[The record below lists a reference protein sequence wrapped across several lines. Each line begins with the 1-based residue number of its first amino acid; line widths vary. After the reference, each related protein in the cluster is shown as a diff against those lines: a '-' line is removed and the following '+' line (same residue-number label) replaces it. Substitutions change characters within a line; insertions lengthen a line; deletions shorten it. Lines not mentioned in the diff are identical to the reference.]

1 MALNR
6 LRNKLESRKGFTLVE
21 MVVTLAIVVLVT
33 LVVGTGMAFAATEF
47 ARSMELSEA
56 KVLQSTLS
64 NTIGNELTATN
75 AIHSA
80 SKTVTGSVGGKDHTV
95 YTLGT
100 YFSKSFGD
108 NCELE
113 PMKDGA
119 PASYGQI
126 YQVDS
131 EGGGKQ
137 PLLSNS
143 TYTRGL
149 QASVSVEYADGPNEP
164 VNGRFS
170 VTIGIYNERGD
181 LLIEDTVFDFIP
193 YSKPDID
200 GEGGGG
206 GGGHSG
212 GGSSSS
218 SSSGGSESSSSS
230 SGGESSSSS
239 SSSGAV
245 DPNAPQPGDDVADQY
260 SMRDAYGGWWQPPA
274 DYNAWFEVTSQ
285 DGKTILIAYPVQGWL
300 QDKPRQSNAV
310 EMVYYNGHFYVPM
323 KRYPDGYTEAY
334 RWFNSEGTEFN
345 TSDFTDGQPHSYPGM
360 EGGIVGLVWQLVE

>member
-230 SGGESSSSS
+230 S
-239 SSSGAV
+239 SSG
-245 DPNAPQPGDDVADQY
+245 
-260 SMRDAYGGWWQPPA
+260 DAGPTDGTPA
-274 DYNAWFEVTSQ
+274 DATETSYSTVLTNWAGFTWQTMTDANGVPFKAAVNYDQIGLIYYQGKYYKPIQENGQDSTDYFRSESWATPFVVSHLGDGNFYNH
-285 DGKTILIAYPVQGWL
+285 GYG
-300 QDKPRQSNAV
+300 PRKWV
-310 EMVYYNGHFYVPM
+310 E
-323 KRYPDGYTEAY
+323 A
-334 RWFNSEGTEFN
+334 S
-345 TSDFTDGQPHSYPGM
+345 
-360 EGGIVGLVWQLVE
+360 

>member
-218 SSSGGSESSSSS
+218 SSSGSS
-230 SGGESSSSS
+230 ESSSSS

-245 DPNAPQPGDDVADQY
+245 DPDAPQPGDDVTEQWEL
-260 SMRDAYGGWWQPPA
+260 RDDFGGWYMPDPDNNGWYEA
-274 DYNAWFEVTSQ
+274 TSQ
-285 DGKTILIAYPVQGWL
+285 DGKTFLIAHPVKGWEQGRP
-300 QDKPRQSNAV
+300 KFNNVV
-310 EMVYYNGHFYVPM
+310 EMVYYDGHYYVPM
-323 KRYPDGYTEAY
+323 KLYQWGDPQVYM
-334 RWFNSEGTEFN
+334 WFTSEGTDFN
-345 TSDFTDGQPHSYPGM
+345 TSDFTDGQAHSYSGM
-360 EGGIVGLVWQLVE
+360 DAGIIGVIWQQVQ